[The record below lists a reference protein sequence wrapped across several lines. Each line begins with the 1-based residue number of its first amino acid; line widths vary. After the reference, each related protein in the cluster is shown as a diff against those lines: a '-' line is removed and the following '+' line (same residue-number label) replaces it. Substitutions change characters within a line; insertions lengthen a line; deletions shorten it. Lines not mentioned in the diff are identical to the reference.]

1 MRQFLWFT
9 VRTLGAQ
16 TIRWAQQTAEYV
28 TIHVRRRKMTSK
40 KKTNEVQR
48 RTCSLC
54 HQSINSWW
62 IVCVERTFCTVIILN
77 ILVDARINLIVI
89 VFNQRI
95 EVRFEEKAKTITK
108 PLPSSEK
115 GTTISVTSAS
125 VQLIQSVA
133 ASDILGNLIW

>member
-1 MRQFLWFT
+1 M
-9 VRTLGAQ
+9 
-16 TIRWAQQTAEYV
+16 
-28 TIHVRRRKMTSK
+28 
-40 KKTNEVQR
+40 
-48 RTCSLC
+48 
-54 HQSINSWW
+54 
-62 IVCVERTFCTVIILN
+62 
-77 ILVDARINLIVI
+77 DARINLIVI

-133 ASDILGNLIW
+133 ASDILGNLI